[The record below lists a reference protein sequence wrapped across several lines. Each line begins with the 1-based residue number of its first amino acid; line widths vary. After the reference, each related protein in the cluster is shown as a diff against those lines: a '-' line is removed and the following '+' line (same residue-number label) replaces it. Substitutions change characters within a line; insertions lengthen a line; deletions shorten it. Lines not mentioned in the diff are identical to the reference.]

1 MDSFLDI
8 FLIDFISIFMGI
20 SSISL
25 FAIFLFLSLVFAYKR
40 IKNPK
45 LFKQIDENIEYKISE
60 ILNFLLSS
68 ITLVSY
74 CVIKYFFFTKMD
86 MVLNSL
92 WILLGI
98 ISVNILFKMFCI
110 LIKIKEKFNPIR
122 NLFLRI
128 IDNYVMI
135 ITITLSCAIIAAQ
148 IPIVDISKFFGQ
160 NVPRFSLIN
169 LPFLLSGLFIVSSC
183 FSILF
188 QYLFVKID
196 QEVKSNINDIFKV
209 ILPLFIMVF
218 ITIFYPL
225 SYNLFMVISIGVLSK
240 YIAEKVSTYLNKRKI
255 SSRKSSFTALSFL
268 SPTSN
273 IFCSSLMDLSIMV
286 ILIFTSLNSAGFFGV
301 TVASLGLIS
310 STILTSNVNIFDKQS
325 EAYKYIAKTLTNVAL
340 FYIFFETLEFIYKK
354 QMHIN
359 ISANNVIIGL
369 FTSIVLMMFN
379 ILKIVNLAKY
389 IEMSAKHTYIAV
401 RTLIYIVMFVICF
414 YYLLPFINY
423 ELLGALVLGLILM
436 TAFVSILVINGIDVF
451 ENQDG
456 KAHLITPLLRNN
468 VLPLTNQI
476 TTLII
481 IVTILLLPIIK

>member
-1 MDSFLDI
+1 MNSFLDI
-8 FLIDFISIFMGI
+8 FLMDFINLFMGI
-20 SSISL
+20 ASIPL
-25 FAIFLFLSLVFAYKR
+25 FILFLMYSFLLMYKR
-40 IKNPK
+40 FKNPK
-45 LFKQIDENIEYKISE
+45 LFKQIDETIEYKLSE
-60 ILNFLLSS
+60 ILNFFLSS
-68 ITLVSY
+68 VTLVSY
-74 CVIKYFFFTKMD
+74 CIIKYFFFTKMD

-110 LIKIKEKFNPIR
+110 LIKIKEKFNPVR

-148 IPIVDISKFFGQ
+148 IPIVDISKFFGSD
-160 NVPRFSLIN
+160 VSRFSLIN
-169 LPFLLSGLFIVSSC
+169 LPFLLSGLFIVGSC
-183 FSILF
+183 FSLLC
-188 QYLFVKID
+188 QYFFFNIE

-209 ILPLFIMVF
+209 ILPLIIMVF
-218 ITIFYPL
+218 VTVFYPL
-225 SYNLFMVISIGVLSK
+225 SYNLFMVISVGVLSK
-240 YIAEKVSTYLNKRKI
+240 YIAEKISTYLNKRKI
-255 SSRKSSFTALSFL
+255 NGKKTSLTALSFL
-268 SPTSN
+268 TPTSN
-273 IFCSSLMDLSIMV
+273 IFFSSLMGLSIMV
-286 ILIFTSLNSAGFFGV
+286 VLIFTCLNSAGFFGV

-310 STILTSNVNIFDKQS
+310 STVLTSNVNIFDKQS
-325 EAYKYIAKTLTNVAL
+325 ESYKYIAKTLTNVAL
-340 FYIFFETLEFIYKK
+340 FYIFFETLEFIYKA
-354 QMHIN
+354 QIHIN
-359 ISANNVIIGL
+359 ISSNNVIIGL
-369 FTSIVLMMFN
+369 FSSLVLIMFN

-389 IEMSAKHTYIAV
+389 IQMSTKRTYIAV

-436 TAFVSILVINGIDVF
+436 TAFISILVINGIDVF

-456 KAHLITPLLRNN
+456 KAYVITPLLRNN

-481 IVTILLLPIIK
+481 IVTVLLLPIIK